1 MDYYKIFNFSREPFS
16 NSPDPDFFF
25 HSRQHIGYLQ
35 KLELAIRLRRG
46 LNVIIGD
53 VGTGKTTLCRQL
65 IRKFAETDDV
75 QTHLL
80 LDPFFNSSLEFL
92 STLTEMFGISGPEVG
107 ATEWQFRELIKKYL
121 FRHGVDEGK
130 TVVLIID
137 EGQKI
142 PDFCLEIL
150 REFLNYEIN
159 EHKLLQIVIF
169 AQKEFEQTIE
179 ERANFSD
186 RINVHLFLGPLDF
199 VETRNMIR
207 YRLKRATEHGN
218 PSSMFSYPALW
229 AVYRATGGYPRK
241 IINLCHQIV
250 LTLIIQNRSRAG
262 WPLVRSC
269 VSRISTGQTR
279 RMYHKTVVVALIG
292 LAAILILTL
301 FPDRLKTWLP
311 WYDVSKTISTTVV
324 SSKNFAIQDKDKD
337 KDKVGIKPSFPVEN
351 AIGRIDGNVQPTKP
365 ENKSPNHRITE
376 YEAEYE
382 NQLIGQQNNQQNNK
396 YEAKPENKSP
406 NHRITEYKANI
417 VNKDFVELSET
428 NNFSVLLGKIRAK
441 RGETV
446 LDMIYRVYGL
456 PARHHLH
463 QIILIV
469 KQLNPQIDNLNTIY
483 VGEAINFPA
492 IPAVASVVPDGVW
505 WVEVKRCKTLE
516 ETYNFVKLYTYS
528 SFSLRIFPYQNKR
541 EGMNFAVLLKNCFVD
556 EQFARKAISRL
567 PKVVAA
573 NAKIVNKWEK
583 DTVFFSN
590 LPKVNQ
596 STNLK
601 DIS

>member
-1 MDYYKIFNFSREPFS
+1 MDYYKIFNFNREPFS

-25 HSRQHIGYLQ
+25 HSRQHVGYLQ

-65 IRKFAETDDV
+65 IRKFAGTDDV

-92 STLTEMFGISGPEVG
+92 STLAEMFGIPKPVAG
-107 ATEWQFRELIKKYL
+107 ATEWRFRELIKKDL
-121 FRHGVDEGK
+121 FCRGVDEGK

-142 PDFCLEIL
+142 PGFCLEIL

-179 ERANFSD
+179 ERANFAD
-186 RINVHLFLGPLDF
+186 RINIRLFLGPLDF
-199 VETRNMIR
+199 VETRKMIQ

-218 PSSMFSYPALW
+218 PSSMFSRPALW

-250 LTLIIQNRSRAG
+250 LVLIIQNRSRVG

-279 RMYHKTVVVALIG
+279 RMHHKAAVAALIG
-292 LAAILILTL
+292 LAAILVLAL
-301 FPDRLKTWLP
+301 LPDRLKAWLP
-311 WYDVSKTISTTVV
+311 WHDVSKTASTTVA
-324 SSKNFAIQDKDKD
+324 SSENFAVQDKDE
-337 KDKVGIKPSFPVEN
+337 VGIDLPFPEDD
-351 AIGRIDGNVQPTKP
+351 AGRIDDVMQAAKY
-365 ENKSPNHRITE
+365 ENQSTNQRITE

-382 NQLIGQQNNQQNNK
+382 AGYENQSI
-396 YEAKPENKSP
+396 
-406 NHRITEYKANI
+406 NHRITKHEADI
-417 VNKDFVELSET
+417 VNKDFVESSET
-428 NNFSVLLGKIRAK
+428 NNFSVLLGKIRVK

-446 LDMIYRVYGL
+446 LDMIYKVYGL
-456 PARHHLH
+456 PVKPHLH
-463 QIILIV
+463 DLILAV
-469 KQLNPQIDNLNTIY
+469 KQFNPQIGDLDTIY
-483 VGEAINFPA
+483 VGETINFPA
-492 IPAVASVVPDGVW
+492 VPAAASVVPDGVW
-505 WVEVKRCKTLE
+505 WVEVTRCETLE
-516 ETYNFVKLYTYS
+516 ETYNFVRLHAYS
-528 SFSLRIFPYQNKR
+528 SFSLRIFSYWNKR
-541 EGMNFAVLLKNCFVD
+541 ESMNFVVLLKNCFVD
-556 EQFARKAISRL
+556 EQFARKAIFEL
-567 PKVVAA
+567 PEIVAA

-590 LPKVNQ
+590 LPKINQ
-596 STNLK
+596 STNPK